1 MIPTSLPAAVLPR
14 ARCLTDALVAPP
26 DPAPHGA
33 ALEVLRARTR
43 DELAVVAP
51 PAGPVLRVDGYLL
64 GTSARDPVRPP
75 AAGRPFSWSPRT
87 ARRSIGVAAVRR
99 CLEGG
104 ARTPAEAVAAT
115 AARMAGDAR
124 AGLASRVSPA
134 SWLATLEDGARAAVL
149 AEATT
154 WATHLF
160 EAVEWRR
167 LDPQPAVGC
176 ADRWWDCPG
185 VRTVA
190 LRGRADVRVG
200 APGGRQVLLTMA
212 AGRPGPTS
220 RVELAL
226 AALVDVAAGPSM
238 PPPAR
243 VVGWWPECGRALVLC
258 VDLELLEETARSVVA
273 AVRRATEARTQDSAR
288 RDRRDLSTA
297 A

>member
-14 ARCLTDALVAPP
+14 ARCLTDALIAPP
-26 DPAPHGA
+26 DPAPAGA
-33 ALEVLRARTR
+33 TLEVLRARIR

-51 PAGPVLRVDGYLL
+51 LAGPVLRVDGYLL
-64 GTSARDPVRPP
+64 RVSARGPERPP
-75 AAGRPFSWSPRT
+75 TADRPFSWSPRT
-87 ARRSIGVAAVRR
+87 ARRSIGVAAVRC
-99 CLEGG
+99 CLEGD
-104 ARTPAEAVAAT
+104 ARTPAEAVVAT
-115 AARMAGDAR
+115 AARMAEDAR
-124 AGLASRVSPA
+124 AGLARRASPA

-167 LDPQPAVGC
+167 LDPPPAVGC

-185 VRTVA
+185 VPTVA

-200 APGGRQVLLTMA
+200 APADRQVLLAVA

-226 AALVDVAAGPSM
+226 AALVDVAARPST

-243 VVGWWPECGRALVLC
+243 VVGWWPECGRALVLS

-273 AVRRATEARTQDSAR
+273 AVCRAAQARAQDADIG
-288 RDRRDLSTA
+288 DRRDLSTA